1 MVGYKARAMTSLI
14 IIAAILKLKI
24 HVSEEHLWSPKYSK
38 TYVSQKDIKLS
49 LASLIGEFEFDIFK
63 RRVRLYIYLVVSSNI
78 LICNHV

>member
-1 MVGYKARAMTSLI
+1 MAGYKARAMTSLI

-24 HVSEEHLWSPKYSK
+24 HVSEEHLWSPKYSINIRASK
-38 TYVSQKDIKLS
+38 
-49 LASLIGEFEFDIFK
+49 SLIGEFEFDIFM